1 MFTNARTRLSSA
13 LILSSVSL
21 LAACGAE
28 TKVADDTPDL
38 ASNKPAEGSKDPEA
52 SNPTPATV
60 SKAPEAVSPAPQ
72 ATAPQ
77 ALYLADAGKRPV
89 CDEMNEGQLVYL
101 VSAKEMQACQAGQ
114 WEVVDLRGA
123 QGEAG
128 RDGKDGLS
136 SAVVSR
142 QYCSKAVAESLYIRS
157 TVSVMANGDVHST
170 CEVSDSL
177 RSTQSA
183 SLLSALTGSVIS
195 GQNGCTVTY
204 DADGTATSGW
214 WNFVTVNGVRQATYR
229 DVGSAA
235 DGNVYQFAAEEC
247 TKTVY

>member
-1 MFTNARTRLSSA
+1 MFTNTRTRLSTA
-13 LILSSVSL
+13 LVLSSVSL

-28 TKVADDTPDL
+28 TKVSEGTTDSAP
-38 ASNKPAEGSKDPEA
+38 NKPAKPSEEIPP
-52 SNPTPATV
+52 SNPTTIPTA
-60 SKAPEAVSPAPQ
+60 SAPVAVSA
-72 ATAPQ
+72 APQ
-77 ALYLADAGKRPV
+77 ALYLADASNRPA
-89 CDEMNEGQLVYL
+89 CAAANEGQLVYL
-101 VSAKEMQACQAGQ
+101 VAAKEFQTCSAGAWQA
-114 WEVVDLRGA
+114 VDLRGP

-128 RDGKDGLS
+128 KDGVDGVDGAS

-142 QYCSKAVAESLYIRS
+142 QYCSKAIAESLYIRS
-157 TVSVMANGDVHST
+157 TLSVMANGDVHST

-195 GQNGCTVTY
+195 GENGCTVTY